1 VPPLPHTHAVLEA
14 WRADAGL
21 FAPVPTRGII
31 WIAHIIAGAVRL
43 SAGRGSI
50 AAGHAAVTA

>member
-1 VPPLPHTHAVLEA
+1 VLEA